1 MSRCSYSLNLASG
14 FLLFWIIFRKEVAAK
29 VNEKPS
35 DSFQTVQSLVK
46 THVLAPIKVNNSN
59 KRSNSKSKRK
69 GIVDK
74 PSDPGVSQL
83 PSVRGSKKTK
93 FNQVPSVPEI
103 STINV
108 IKPIATPSHAQQ
120 STMKA
125 VKLLVQKEPRSDVS
139 HTNVKDLTSSMTNYN
154 SRTYLFQ
161 NFYGKQLF
169 KAVPLVTKDKVFQ
182 GSQWIPKENVLHRL
196 FQETDRLGEYKIK
209 REQLS
214 AIFGISLPKKTQ
226 ISLEQ
231 DWDSFLGP
239 FSNNN
244 GVTYL
249 RIPVHC
255 DNMTAIEK
263 VISQDS
269 FITNEITQKRGVVE
283 NSLLILDYFTNM
295 KVSDP
300 YELALSQSDLSDPL
314 AGLEDVLR
322 EMDEDP
328 LSSYDPHYVT
338 PNEFFV
344 SKPVLEGKPVLTA
357 SNPMV
362 VFPIQTSQFT
372 NTVDPVKVESDDKN
386 MVFPVVTMVRSIDE
400 SSFNLDIDPLTGTA
414 TPVQDIRVEPVN
426 NIFTI
431 YIYILSNNLSLSC
444 LNQELFYCFALNFD
458 WGTKYYLQKVVSLVF
473 KF

>member
-1 MSRCSYSLNLASG
+1 M
-14 FLLFWIIFRKEVAAK
+14 FRKEVAAK

-46 THVLAPIKVNNSN
+46 SHLQAPIKRNNSK
-59 KRSNSKSKRK
+59 KRSNPKTKRK
-69 GIVDK
+69 GIVDQ
-74 PSDPGVSQL
+74 PSEPRVSQ
-83 PSVRGSKKTK
+83 PTSVRGSKKTK
-93 FNQVPSVPEI
+93 LNPVPSVTEI

-108 IKPIATPSHAQQ
+108 NRQITTPSHAQQ
-120 STMKA
+120 STMKT
-125 VKLLVQKEPRSDVS
+125 VDLLGQKEQISDVL
-139 HTNVKDLTSSMTNYN
+139 HTDVNDLKSSMVNYE

-161 NFYGKQLF
+161 NFDGKQLF

-182 GSQWIPKENVLHRL
+182 GSQWIPKENVLHKL

-214 AIFGISLPKKTQ
+214 EIFSISLSKKTK

-255 DNMTAIEK
+255 DYMTAIEK
-263 VISQDS
+263 VISQES
-269 FITNEITQKRGVVE
+269 FITNEITQQRGFVT

-300 YELALSQSDLSDPL
+300 YELALSQSNSSDPL

-322 EMDEDP
+322 EMEDP
-328 LSSYDPHYVT
+328 LYMTEDPLACSYDPLYVT

-344 SKPVLEGKPVLTA
+344 SKPALKGEHLTA

-362 VFPIQTSQFT
+362 VFPSQTSQFT
-372 NTVDPVKVESDDKN
+372 NTDMLVPVKVESDEKK
-386 MVFPVVTMVRSIDE
+386 MVLPVVTMVRSIEE
-400 SSFNLDIDPLTGTA
+400 STFTQDIDPLSGAA
-414 TPVQDIRVEPVN
+414 TPIRDIKVEPVN
-426 NIFTI
+426 NIFII
-431 YIYILSNNLSLSC
+431 YIYI
-444 LNQELFYCFALNFD
+444 
-458 WGTKYYLQKVVSLVF
+458 K
-473 KF
+473 